1 MDWNRIST
9 RRRPPLVRQTAV
21 APPVATTTSFF
32 APLHY
37 EPAYAYPLIVW
48 LGESGGLRLSNVM
61 PRVSLRNYVAVSTTV
76 TGRDAAVDSAVR
88 AVDEAKRRF
97 HIGSNRVF
105 VAGALAG
112 GTAAISAAL
121 AAPEVFAGAA
131 SLCGRFPRGHAALS
145 DLKAVRS
152 TPLLFCTS
160 RRGDA
165 YPEATACKDIRLLHA
180 AGMLATFRQYPGD
193 EEPHAQAFADLD
205 AWIMKQINPELVATG
220 G

>member
-1 MDWNRIST
+1 MA
-9 RRRPPLVRQTAV
+9 PAV
-21 APPVATTTSFF
+21 AATNSFF

-37 EPAYAYPLIVW
+37 ESAYAYPLLVW
-48 LGESGGLRLSNVM
+48 LGESDGLRLNNVM

-76 TGRDAAVDSAVR
+76 TGCDAAVDAAAR
-88 AVDEAKRRF
+88 ALDEAKRRF
-97 HIGSNRVF
+97 HISSSRVF
-105 VAGALAG
+105 VVGALAG
-112 GTAAISAAL
+112 GTAAVTAAL
-121 AAPEVFAGAA
+121 AAPELFAGAA

-145 DLKAVRS
+145 DLKTARS

-165 YPEATACKDIRLLHA
+165 YPEEAACKDIRLLHA

-193 EEPHAQAFADLD
+193 EEPHPQAFADLD
-205 AWIMKQINPELVATG
+205 AWIMKQINPDFVASG